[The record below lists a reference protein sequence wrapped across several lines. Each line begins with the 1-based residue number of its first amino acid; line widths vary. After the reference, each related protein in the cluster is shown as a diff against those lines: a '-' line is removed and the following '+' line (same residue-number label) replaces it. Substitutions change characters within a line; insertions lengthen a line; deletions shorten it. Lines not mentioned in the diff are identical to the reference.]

1 MDKHYNSAAEFWN
14 YFLGLFME
22 TSPDPNREMVLLEKI
37 EYDPDITQANL
48 AAHLGVAVGTV
59 NWHIKRLVAKGYVKV
74 KRAQRRKLRYI
85 ITPEGIAFRARLTVN
100 YIEQSMQLYRLIR
113 GRVLE
118 AVKNIKMAGFD
129 SVRIVGDGDIAD
141 ICRLTCIEQGL
152 TITDSDNVPWLELND
167 LKVNL
172 LLETK
177 LNPEKISVRRES

>member
-1 MDKHYNSAAEFWN
+1 
-14 YFLGLFME
+14 ME

-48 AAHLGVAVGTV
+48 AAQLGVAVGTV
-59 NWHIKRLVAKGYVKV
+59 NWHLKRLVAKGYVKV
-74 KRAQRRKLRYI
+74 KRAQRRKLRYM

-118 AVKNIKMAGFD
+118 AVKDIKMAGFD
-129 SVRIVGDGDIAD
+129 SVRIVGNGDIAE

-152 TITDSDNVPWLELND
+152 TLTDSTDVPLLELHD
-167 LKVNL
+167 LKVIL
-172 LLETK
+172 HLGD
-177 LNPEKISVRRES
+177 NPGQKVTLGERQDT

>member
-1 MDKHYNSAAEFWN
+1 
-14 YFLGLFME
+14 ME

-48 AAHLGVAVGTV
+48 AAQLGVAVGTV
-59 NWHIKRLVAKGYVKV
+59 NWHLKRFVAKGYVKV

-113 GRVLE
+113 SRVLDE
-118 AVKNIKMAGFD
+118 VKEVKRCGYD
-129 SVRIVGDGDIAD
+129 SVRIEGNGDIAD

-152 TITDSDNVPWLELND
+152 TVTDSEEAPLLELHD
-167 LKVNL
+167 LKVSL
-172 LLETK
+172 VLPDKAQPQAVIGE
-177 LNPEKISVRRES
+177 IQES

>member
-1 MDKHYNSAAEFWN
+1 
-14 YFLGLFME
+14 ME

-48 AAHLGVAVGTV
+48 AAQLGVAVGTV
-59 NWHIKRLVAKGYVKV
+59 NWHLKRFVAKGYVKV

-100 YIEQSMQLYRLIR
+100 YIEQSMQLYRLVR
-113 GRVLE
+113 DRVQE
-118 AVKNIKMAGFD
+118 AVKEVKLAGYD

-152 TITDSDNVPWLELND
+152 VITESEEAPLLELND
-167 LKVNL
+167 LKVTL
-172 LLETK
+172 HLEDK
-177 LNPEKISVRRES
+177 LKRKATVAETQEY

>member
-1 MDKHYNSAAEFWN
+1 
-14 YFLGLFME
+14 ME

-48 AAHLGVAVGTV
+48 AAQLGVAVGTV
-59 NWHIKRLVAKGYVKV
+59 NWHLKRFVAKGYVKV

-100 YIEQSMQLYRLIR
+100 YIEQSMQLYRLVR
-113 GRVLE
+113 DRVQE
-118 AVKNIKMAGFD
+118 AVKAVKLAGYD

-152 TITDSDNVPWLELND
+152 VITESEEAPLLELND

-172 LLETK
+172 HLEDK
-177 LNPEKISVRRES
+177 LKRKATVAETQEY

>member
-1 MDKHYNSAAEFWN
+1 
-14 YFLGLFME
+14 ME

-37 EYDPDITQANL
+37 EYDPDITQASL
-48 AAHLGVAVGTV
+48 AAQLGVAVGTV
-59 NWHIKRLVAKGYVKV
+59 NWHLKRLVSKGYVKV

-113 GRVLE
+113 RRVLE
-118 AVKNIKMAGFD
+118 VVRDVKRSGHD

-152 TITDSDNVPWLELND
+152 TITDSLDTPWLELND
-167 LKVNL
+167 LQVILHPGGVPKRNVDISEG
-172 LLETK
+172 LE
-177 LNPEKISVRRES
+177 S

>member
-1 MDKHYNSAAEFWN
+1 
-14 YFLGLFME
+14 ME
-22 TSPDPNREMVLLEKI
+22 TSPDPKREMVLLEKI

-59 NWHIKRLVAKGYVKV
+59 NWHLKRLVAKGYVKV

-118 AVKNIKMAGFD
+118 AVKNIKLAGFD

-152 TITDSDNVPWLELND
+152 MITDSDDAPWLELND
-167 LKVNL
+167 LKVML
-172 LLETK
+172 HLENK
-177 LNPEKISVRRES
+177 PKPEIVVSERQES

>member
-1 MDKHYNSAAEFWN
+1 
-14 YFLGLFME
+14 ME

-118 AVKNIKMAGFD
+118 AVKNIKLAGFD

-152 TITDSDNVPWLELND
+152 MITDSDDAPWLELND
-167 LKVNL
+167 LKVML
-172 LLETK
+172 HLENK
-177 LNPEKISVRRES
+177 QKPEVVVSERRES